1 MKNLIL
7 VFLLLITSCTKAIS
21 NSHVVRIITFAVDTS
36 GQYVTP
42 TNTAMYLGQG
52 KCVCFPDPTYGI
64 NTNPTFNLQA
74 VNDGEELRIISF
86 INAGEDIQYK
96 TIRVYVDNRIVY
108 NVSNVVSVDAIVNLR

>member
-1 MKNLIL
+1 MRNIL
-7 VFLLLITSCTKAIS
+7 LFIFISLASCTKAIS
-21 NSHVVRIITFAVDTS
+21 NSHVVRVITFAVNS
-36 GQYVTP
+36 NNEYVTP

-52 KCVCFPDPTYGI
+52 KCVCFPDSTYGI

-96 TIRVYVDNRIVY
+96 TIRVYVDNKMVY
-108 NVSNVVSVDAIVNLR
+108 NVSNVTAVDATIALR